1 MNYYNDND
9 PKVAAWLRELI
20 AANLIPPGDVDER
33 SIEDVTKTDL
43 EGYTQ
48 CHFFA
53 GIGGWSEALRLAG
66 WPADRPVWTG
76 SCPCQPFSSAGKQKG
91 TKDPRHLWP
100 EFFRLIK
107 ECKPPIVFGEQVAS
121 AEVVGTE
128 LEASFVI
135 AVQSGNY
142 ARANKLSKRLVA
154 SKSFHYHQ
162 RWLDGVRTNL
172 EAENYAVGFAVLGAH
187 SVNAPH
193 IRQRLYWVAD
203 TERGRNRRNS
213 GAETRQDTAHQG
225 GRENASRISRHIN
238 CGLSTGRVADTDGK
252 QTFSA
257 NQGGFYTEF
266 GGGSTNGRVADTT
279 IERSGRLPVQPRE
292 PRQTDLDTVGNSE
305 IGGLGDSNCSRFS
318 KYSGEITVQTKQ
330 PAAELRSD
338 TGSWSNSVWIPCADG
353 KARRIEPAFFP
364 LADGVPGRVAMLRGF
379 GNAIVPQVAA
389 EFIKAYIEGRRA

>member
-9 PKVAAWLRELI
+9 PKAAAWLRELI
-20 AANLIPPGDVDER
+20 KQNLIPAGDVDER
-33 SIEDVTKTDL
+33 SIEDVTKSDL

-76 SCPCQPFSSAGKQKG
+76 SCPCQPFSSAGKRQG
-91 TKDPRHLWP
+91 EKDERHLWP
-100 EFFRLIK
+100 EFFRLIR
-107 ECKPPIVFGEQVAS
+107 ECKPPIVFGEQVES

-128 LEASFVI
+128 LEAAFVV
-135 AVQSGNY
+135 AVQNGNY
-142 ARANKLSKRLVA
+142 ARANKLAKRLVA

-172 EAENYAVGFAVLGAH
+172 ETEGYAVGFAILGAH

-193 IRQRLYWVAD
+193 IRQRLYWVAGSSSD
-203 TERGRNRRNS
+203 RRERARAAGEIQEGRQQKSEFNRELPDGS
-213 GAETRQDTAHQG
+213 EG
-225 GRENASRISRHIN
+225 
-238 CGLSTGRVADTDGK
+238 CGIVNRVADSEHQQHQGSLSRRCQKHSPDGSGA
-252 QTFSA
+252 TS
-257 NQGGFYTEF
+257 E
-266 GGGSTNGRVADTT
+266 STGC
-279 IERSGRLPVQPRE
+279 G
-292 PRQTDLDTVGNSE
+292 E
-305 IGGLGDSNCSRFS
+305 IGRMGDSNCSRFS

-353 KARRIEPAFFP
+353 KARRIEPESFP
-364 LADGVPGRVAMLRGF
+364 LADGIPGRVAMLRGF

-389 EFIKAYIEGRRA
+389 EFIKAYEECVR